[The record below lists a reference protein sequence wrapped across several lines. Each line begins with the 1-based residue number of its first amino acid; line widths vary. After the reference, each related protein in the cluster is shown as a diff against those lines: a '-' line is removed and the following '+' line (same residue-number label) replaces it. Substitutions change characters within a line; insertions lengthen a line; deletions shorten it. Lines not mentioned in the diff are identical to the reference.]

1 MYFYI
6 PTKIYQQ
13 DGCVRAHG
21 QELAALGSRA
31 LIVTG
36 KHSSR
41 KNGSL
46 SDVVSALEAHGIP
59 FLIFDDIEE
68 NPSVET
74 VIKAKEAGL
83 SFGADFV
90 IGIGGGSPM
99 DASKSIA
106 LLMKHPE
113 ETADFLYARGDG
125 DSFPVA
131 AVPTTCGTGSEA
143 TPWSILTRHELKI
156 KQGIA
161 RPVFPSL
168 ALCDPGYLAFAPH
181 SVLVSTAI
189 DAFSHCVESYIN
201 ANATPYSRMLCLQSL
216 RLWGEAKGAL
226 AGNRAP
232 SPQDLSNL
240 MCASTLAG
248 MAISHTST
256 SLPHGLSYYLTYDDS
271 IPHGLAVG
279 VFQVPYLAAAGSQAA
294 APLLTAA
301 GFADLGALAA
311 FLTPLT
317 KQDIPQATRE
327 RAIRG
332 MMGNESK
339 LKNCPFAVS
348 EKLLEG
354 FFGENKT
361 L

>member
-125 DSFPVA
+125 DSLPVA

-156 KQGIA
+156 KQGIS
-161 RPVFPSL
+161 RPVFPAL

-189 DAFSHCVESYIN
+189 DAFSHCAESYLN
-201 ANATPYSRMLCLQSL
+201 ANATLYSRMLCMQSL
-216 RLWGEAKGAL
+216 RLWGKAKGVL
-226 AGNRAP
+226 SGERIP
-232 SPQDLSNL
+232 SPQDLSDL

-248 MAISHTST
+248 MAISHTGT
-256 SLPHGLSYYLTYDDS
+256 SLPHGLSYYLTYDDNV
-271 IPHGLAVG
+271 PHGLATG
-279 VFQVPYLAAAGSQAA
+279 VFQVPYLAFAGPKATV
-294 APLLTAA
+294 PLLQAA
-301 GFADLGALAA
+301 GFEDLEALSA
-311 FLTPLT
+311 FLKPLT
-317 KQDIPQATRE
+317 EQNIPLATRR
-327 RAIRG
+327 RAIQG
-332 MMGNESK
+332 MLKNGNK
-339 LKNCPFAVS
+339 LKNCPFAVD
-348 EKLLEG
+348 EKILEG
-354 FFGENKT
+354 FF
-361 L
+361 

>member
-168 ALCDPGYLAFAPH
+168 ACATPAIWPSPLIPFWSP
-181 SVLVSTAI
+181 TAI

-201 ANATPYSRMLCLQSL
+201 ANAPHIAGCSVCRASASGAK
-216 RLWGEAKGAL
+216 RKALWPET
-226 AGNRAP
+226 AP
-232 SPQDLSNL
+232 RRRRIFP
-240 MCASTLAG
+240 T
-248 MAISHTST
+248 
-256 SLPHGLSYYLTYDDS
+256 
-271 IPHGLAVG
+271 
-279 VFQVPYLAAAGSQAA
+279 
-294 APLLTAA
+294 
-301 GFADLGALAA
+301 
-311 FLTPLT
+311 
-317 KQDIPQATRE
+317 
-327 RAIRG
+327 
-332 MMGNESK
+332 
-339 LKNCPFAVS
+339 
-348 EKLLEG
+348 
-354 FFGENKT
+354 
-361 L
+361 

>member
-161 RPVFPSL
+161 RPVL
-168 ALCDPGYLAFAPH
+168 
-181 SVLVSTAI
+181 
-189 DAFSHCVESYIN
+189 
-201 ANATPYSRMLCLQSL
+201 
-216 RLWGEAKGAL
+216 
-226 AGNRAP
+226 P
-232 SPQDLSNL
+232 SPLIPFWSPPP
-240 MCASTLAG
+240 STLSPTAWK
-248 MAISHTST
+248 AISTRT
-256 SLPHGLSYYLTYDDS
+256 PPH
-271 IPHGLAVG
+271 I
-279 VFQVPYLAAAGSQAA
+279 AGCSVCRASA
-294 APLLTAA
+294 SGAKRKALWPETAPRRRRIFPT
-301 GFADLGALAA
+301 
-311 FLTPLT
+311 
-317 KQDIPQATRE
+317 
-327 RAIRG
+327 
-332 MMGNESK
+332 
-339 LKNCPFAVS
+339 
-348 EKLLEG
+348 
-354 FFGENKT
+354 
-361 L
+361 

>member
-6 PTKIYQQ
+6 PTKIYQ
-13 DGCVRAHG
+13 DEGCVRAHG

-46 SDVVSALEAHGIP
+46 QDAVSVLKEHNIP
-59 FLIFDDIEE
+59 YLVFDDIEE

-74 VIKAKEAGL
+74 VEKAKEAGL
-83 SFGADFV
+83 SFGADFL

-99 DASKSIA
+99 DASKAIA
-106 LLMKHPE
+106 LWMKHPDQP
-113 ETADFLYARGDG
+113 AGFLYTKGDT
-125 DSFPVA
+125 DSLPVA
-131 AVPTTCGTGSEA
+131 AIPTTCGTGSEA
-143 TPWSILTRHELKI
+143 TPWAILTRHALKI

-161 RPVFPSL
+161 RPVFPVL

-189 DAFSHCVESYIN
+189 DAFAHCVESYLN
-201 ANATPYSRMLCLQSL
+201 TGATPYSRMLCLQGL
-216 RLWGEAKGAL
+216 RLWGKAKGVL
-226 AGNRAP
+226 SGERAP
-232 SPQDLSNL
+232 SPQDLSCL
-240 MCASTLAG
+240 MCASTMAG

-256 SLPHGLSYYLTYDDS
+256 SLPHGLSYYLTYDGS
-271 IPHGLAVG
+271 VPHGLAVG
-279 VFQVPYLAAAGSQAA
+279 VFQVPYMAAAGAEKI
-294 APLLTAA
+294 APLLDAA
-301 GFADLGALAA
+301 GFAGLDALSS

-317 KQDIPQATRE
+317 KQEIPAATRQ
-327 RAIRG
+327 RAIQG

-339 LKNCPFAVS
+339 LKNCPYPVS
-348 EKLLEG
+348 EKVLEG
-354 FFGENKT
+354 FF
-361 L
+361 